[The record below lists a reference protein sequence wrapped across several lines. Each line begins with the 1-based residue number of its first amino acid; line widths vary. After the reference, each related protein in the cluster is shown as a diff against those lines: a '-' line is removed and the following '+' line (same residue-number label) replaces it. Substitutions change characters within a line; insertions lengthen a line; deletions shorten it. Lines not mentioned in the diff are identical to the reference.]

1 MARRLDP
8 AELPTGREGRVLA
21 LGLLALLILLA
32 WLIVVQPLLSVYAS
46 REASLQ
52 SRMRYAAHMA
62 ALAAELPAARA
73 EALAAGRQAPPPD
86 MILSGT
92 NDSIAAANLESLID
106 GLSHEAGTTLIS
118 TESLPPVQVGA
129 YRRIS
134 LHVTA
139 RASWDKLIALLA
151 TIERSTPRMTV
162 PNLQVQAGP
171 LGGAEQLLDMS
182 MTIDAF
188 RAGGATASDA
198 VTDADSGQ

>member
-1 MARRLDP
+1 MAPRIDP
-8 AELPTGREGRVLA
+8 TDLPTGRDGRVLA
-21 LGLLALLILLA
+21 LGLLAVLILLA
-32 WLIVVQPLLSVYAS
+32 WLLAVQPLVSVYAG
-46 REASLQ
+46 RETYLQ
-52 SRMRYAAHMA
+52 SRMRYAAHMV
-62 ALAAELPAARA
+62 ALAAELPEARA
-73 EALAAGRQAPPPD
+73 EALAAGRKAPPPD
-86 MILSGT
+86 MILAGG
-92 NDSIAAANLESLID
+92 NDAIAAANLESLID
-106 GLSHEAGTTLIS
+106 GLSHDAGTMLIS

-139 RASWDKLIALLA
+139 RASWDKLIGLLA

-188 RAGGATASDA
+188 RSGGATASDA